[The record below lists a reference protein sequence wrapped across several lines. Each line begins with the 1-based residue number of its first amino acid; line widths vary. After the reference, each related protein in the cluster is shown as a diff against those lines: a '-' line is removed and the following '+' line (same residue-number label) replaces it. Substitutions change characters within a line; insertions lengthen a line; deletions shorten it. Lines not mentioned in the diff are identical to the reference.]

1 MSHEIGNLTRRA
13 VLAGALSGAVAGS
26 QAWPKARA
34 GGPRGQKSFLWGV
47 ATAGHQIE
55 GNNVNSDY
63 WVMENVKPTLFAER
77 SGDACDSYHRFAED
91 IGLIAA
97 AGLNT
102 YRFSLEWA
110 RIEPNEGQFSEASL
124 DYYLRVVDCCHAKGI
139 RPVVTFNHYTTP
151 AWFAASGGWLRADAP
166 QIFARFCDR
175 AARKIARGIEFAC
188 TLNEPQVDRL
198 LRGQSFAASL
208 LAAKTKMQA
217 AAARRMGSDRFEPY
231 LTVMDSDQYLQPL
244 IAAHDA
250 GFAAIKAARSD
261 LPVGVTLAVVDFQAS
276 EPGTRIDEIRYDTY
290 AAWMEAA
297 RRNCDF
303 VGVQNYNREVIGPNG
318 TVTPAKE
325 AEKDFLGREVYP
337 EALGNAVRYIH
348 EGTGK
353 PILITENGIVT
364 NDDTQRVRYIDGAI
378 ASMRRVMT
386 EGVPVLGYIHW
397 SLLDNFEWLLGFHL
411 HFGLVAVDRKTFART
426 PKPSLAHLGR
436 IARKNQLV

>member
-1 MSHEIGNLTRRA
+1 MSEEKANVTRRA
-13 VLAGALSGAVAGS
+13 VLAGALSGAVAGC
-26 QAWPKARA
+26 QAWPNARA

-63 WVMENVKPTLFAER
+63 WVMENVKPTLFAQR

-151 AWFAASGGWLRADAP
+151 AWFAASGGWLRGDAP
-166 QIFARFCDR
+166 QVFARFCDR
-175 AARKIARGIEFAC
+175 AARKIAQGIEFAC

-208 LAAKTKMQA
+208 LAAKTRMQA

-250 GFAAIKAARSD
+250 GFAAIKAVRSD

-397 SLLDNFEWLLGFHL
+397 SLLDNFEWLLGFHM

-426 PKPSLAHLGR
+426 PKPSLAHLGQ